1 MNNDMPAFDQFMK
14 DRELAAQA
22 FVNGATGPLRDIA
35 TETSPAT
42 FFGPDGDYVDGAD
55 RVFSRYERDAGLFE
69 SGTTDFE
76 ILQAVASGDLAFWV
90 GFQRATVRLRATKE
104 EVTFNLRV
112 TELFRREDNGWKL
125 IHRHA
130 DSMRSGSHSHVGQ
143 TAQAE

>member
-1 MNNDMPAFDQFMK
+1 MNNDIPVFDQFMK

-69 SGTTDFE
+69 SGTPISKFCR
-76 ILQAVASGDLAFWV
+76 QRRVAIW
-90 GFQRATVRLRATKE
+90 
-104 EVTFNLRV
+104 
-112 TELFRREDNGWKL
+112 
-125 IHRHA
+125 
-130 DSMRSGSHSHVGQ
+130 RSGSVFN
-143 TAQAE
+143 AQRFASVRPRKK

>member
-1 MNNDMPAFDQFMK
+1 MNNDIPAFDQFMK

-76 ILQAVASGDLAFWV
+76 ILQA
-90 GFQRATVRLRATKE
+90 R
-104 EVTFNLRV
+104 RV
-112 TELFRREDNGWKL
+112 VIW
-125 IHRHA
+125 
-130 DSMRSGSHSHVGQ
+130 RSGLVFN
-143 TAQAE
+143 AQRFASVRPRKK